1 MKLIQKIKDVKNN
14 MTELTRLRLFAL
26 AVFIIMTTC
35 FYVVYKNKPIND
47 NEHYLYKH
55 HKYVR
60 G

>member
-1 MKLIQKIKDVKNN
+1 